1 MSENAV
7 SSTVG
12 SNELMSISEA
22 TRKVLG
28 KNSVISVADVMLAV
42 KQITGKAPSKAL
54 VYQIKAK
61 LKNVVS
67 SKAPKAK
74 LKKVQV
80 KHEVVLA
87 KESLV
92 SKESLKWVAANQD
105 NNLDVAIIKI
115 SKIREYIKEFGSK
128 ENLIAWANIS

>member
-1 MSENAV
+1 MSESAI

-28 KNSVISVADVMLAV
+28 KNSAMPVADVMLAV

-61 LKNVVS
+61 LKNIVN

-74 LKKVQV
+74 LKKVQI
-80 KHEVVLA
+80 KHELVLA

-128 ENLIAWANIS
+128 ESLIAWANIS

>member
-1 MSENAV
+1 MSENAA
-7 SSTVG
+7 SSIVG

-28 KNSVISVADVMLAV
+28 KNSVMSVADIMLAV

-61 LKNVVS
+61 LKNVVN
-67 SKAPKAK
+67 SKPQKAK
-74 LKKVQV
+74 LKKVQI
-80 KHEVVLA
+80 KNEVVVA

-92 SKESLKWVAANQD
+92 PKESLKWVAANQD